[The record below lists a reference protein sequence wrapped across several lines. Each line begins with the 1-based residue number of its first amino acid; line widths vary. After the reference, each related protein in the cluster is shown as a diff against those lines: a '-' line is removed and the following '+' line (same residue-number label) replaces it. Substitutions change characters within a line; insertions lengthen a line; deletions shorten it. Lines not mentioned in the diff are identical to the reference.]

1 MEVKTQLINERFL
14 EMQANLQLTVDFGG
28 IHCFS
33 DQPN

>member
-1 MEVKTQLINERFL
+1 MGVKTEIINERFL

-28 IHCFS
+28 IHSFT